1 EEDKDNESNSFDK
14 SDGIDDDDDDDD
26 DGSSNDH
33 DDERTKSDRDE
44 ILDPNLTNVDQIEH
58 EKEDVDERVHT
69 PLDYELTDDEK
80 IHDEENIM
88 MKEGW

>member
-1 EEDKDNESNSFDK
+1 DSREEDKDNESNSFDK

-44 ILDPNLTNVDQIEH
+44 ILDPNLTNDLS
-58 EKEDVDERVHT
+58 KKRKTRSCDT
-69 PLDYELTDDEK
+69 YSGP
-80 IHDEENIM
+80 
-88 MKEGW
+88 